1 MKRSRPPREDRVA
14 RAEQKQLT
22 RQALLAAALDL
33 LGERSFDG
41 LSLREVTREAGV
53 VPTAFYR
60 HFESM
65 DELGLV
71 LVDDAFRTMRRLMRA
86 VREGTMGSSHSQT
99 IRRSVDTFVQY
110 VLAHRPHFTFLLRER
125 FGGSTPI
132 RNAIRAGIRL
142 FVSDLAADL
151 ARFTEAANWTHDD
164 LQMLARLL
172 VSTVVTATEQVI
184 EIATSP
190 AAVEEVVHDTDR
202 QLRLIVLG
210 AMQWRS
216 SPRPDNEKE
225 KASTRQGT

>member
-1 MKRSRPPREDRVA
+1 MRRPRQPREDRVA

-65 DELGLV
+65 EELGLV

-86 VREGTMGSSHSQT
+86 VREAPLPPDPL
-99 IRRSVDTFVQY
+99 IRRSVETFAQY
-110 VLAHRPHFTFLLRER
+110 VLAHRPYFTFLLRER

-132 RNAIRAGIRL
+132 RNAIREGIRL
-142 FVSDLAADL
+142 FVSDLATDL
-151 ARFTEAANWTHDD
+151 ARLPAVASWTHED
-164 LQMLARLL
+164 LQMLSGLL
-172 VSTVVTATEQVI
+172 VSTVVTATEQVL
-184 EIATSP
+184 EFATSP
-190 AAVEEVVHDTDR
+190 AGVEEVVQDTVR
-202 QLRLIVLG
+202 QMRLIVLG
-210 AMQWRS
+210 ARQWRS
-216 SPRPDNEKE
+216 TPR
-225 KASTRQGT
+225 STQDIDKITNR

>member
-1 MKRSRPPREDRVA
+1 MRRSRQPREDRVA

-65 DELGLV
+65 EELGLV

-86 VREGTMGSSHSQT
+86 VREAPLPHDQV
-99 IRRSVDTFVQY
+99 IRRSVETFVQY
-110 VLAHRPHFTFLLRER
+110 VLAHRPYFTFLLRER

-142 FVSDLAADL
+142 FISDLATDI
-151 ARFTEAANWTHDD
+151 ARLPEASRWTHED
-164 LQMLARLL
+164 LQMLAGLL

-190 AAVEEVVHDTDR
+190 AGVEEVAQDTVR

-210 AMQWRS
+210 AQQWRS
-216 SPRPDNEKE
+216 TPRPNSEKP
-225 KASTRQGT
+225 TTGTGG

>member
-1 MKRSRPPREDRVA
+1 MRRPRQPSDERVA

-22 RQALLAAALDL
+22 RQALLAAALEL
-33 LGERSFDG
+33 LAERSFDG
-41 LSLREVTREAGV
+41 LSLREVTRQAGV

-65 DELGLV
+65 EELGLV
-71 LVDDAFRTMRRLMRA
+71 LVDDAFRTMRRLMRT
-86 VREGTMGSSHSQT
+86 VREGPIPPSQA
-99 IRRSVDTFVQY
+99 IRRSVETFVQY

-142 FVSDLAADL
+142 FVTDLAADL
-151 ARFTEAANWTHDD
+151 ASVTEAAGWTQED
-164 LQMLARLL
+164 LQMLAGLL

-190 AAVEEVVHDTDR
+190 AGVEEVVQDTER

-216 SPRPDNEKE
+216 SPRPDLDTG
-225 KASTRQGT
+225 KAPTRL